1 VLSKQHKIRVG
12 EDVEVLEPVHC
23 WQECESVKPLWKT
36 VWMLLEK
43 LKVELPYNL
52 AIPLLGIYPKLSKS
66 GSRRDI
72 CAPMFIAALF
82 TRAKISLYVHKQINR

>member
-1 VLSKQHKIRVG
+1 M
-12 EDVEVLEPVHC
+12 
-23 WQECESVKPLWKT
+23 VKPLWKT

-52 AIPLLGIYPKLSKS
+52 AIPLLGIYPKLLKS

-82 TRAKISLYVHKQINR
+82 TRAKISLYVYKQINR